1 VLLLRIPEQ
10 RAVDTT
16 HETEDRG
23 TERLVASEIALII
36 RGDKKPSRSNRS
48 TERLSQCSRRA
59 ISSNR
64 IGLFRDQL
72 ERPSPCAANRLAQR

>member
-36 RGDKKPSRSNRS
+36 RGDKKPNRS

-64 IGLFRDQL
+64 IGLFRAQL